1 MSKPLQDSLCA
12 FELSDWVFPAFEL
25 SDWVFPVAHSA
36 NCCAQRRRPRNPSIL
51 GRSSSIL
58 ALRGRE
64 GCTLLARRV
73 SEGDELISTWA
84 RERRKEKTDD
94 LKPQP
99 GGDLA

>member
-12 FELSDWVFPAFEL
+12 FELSDWVFP
-25 SDWVFPVAHSA
+25 VAHSA
-36 NCCAQRRRPRNPSIL
+36 NCCVQVKPTSEAAHPLNPWPLNQHPAI
-51 GRSSSIL
+51 
-58 ALRGRE
+58 RGRE